1 MLAIPSQAG
10 GARRRY
16 GLSVSETE
24 RSAWTIES
32 DGSRQEGA
40 AALNRVLF
48 ELGGGWRAL
57 AAVYRVPA
65 IAALE
70 EGLYRWFAANRG
82 RLSRFGV
89 TPECE
94 DPAADCTD

>member
-1 MLAIPSQAG
+1 
-10 GARRRY
+10 
-16 GLSVSETE
+16 LSASEAE
-24 RSAWTIES
+24 RSAWTIEP
-32 DGSRQEGA
+32 DGRRQEGA

-57 AAVYRVPA
+57 AAAYRMPA

-70 EGLYRWFAANRG
+70 EAGYRWFAANRG
-82 RLSRFGV
+82 RFSRFGV

-94 DPAADCTD
+94 DPAADCTY